1 MTSSAAPG
9 PPHVFPHLLSCLQTW
24 RPTFW
29 YVMFFITREPFA
41 ITFALLRFY
50 FSFSSS
56 LHQLCGCRVFWT
68 PEIQM
73 VLPSIT
79 FSQGNVTSCLSPTA
93 ECCTVATRKLLSAA
107 PYQKELP
114 QLVALRMLSLT
125 PPQYEFKSLGGIV
138 PAPKPKDHGLGY
150 NTPCNPSHWKT
161 AGWLHHLT
169 TTITNSIPAAIQ
181 QHYFTPPEWER
192 SDCWP
197 TAFTARILQ
206 F

>member
-1 MTSSAAPG
+1 MALHVYVLRIECVVFHDGYKTRSEIWRKELILLCFVLLCPTLWRKSHFGPLKMTSSAAPG

-29 YVMFFITREPFA
+29 YVMFFITREQFA
-41 ITFALLRFY
+41 ITFALLRFN

-79 FSQGNVTSCLSPTA
+79 FSQGNVTSGLSPTA

-125 PPQYEFKSLGGIV
+125 PPQ
-138 PAPKPKDHGLGY
+138 
-150 NTPCNPSHWKT
+150 
-161 AGWLHHLT
+161 
-169 TTITNSIPAAIQ
+169 
-181 QHYFTPPEWER
+181 
-192 SDCWP
+192 
-197 TAFTARILQ
+197 
-206 F
+206 

>member
-1 MTSSAAPG
+1 MMAIRREVKFEENSSFCYVLCCYVLHYEGKAILA
-9 PPHVFPHLLSCLQTW
+9 HLKWHRALPLDHLMCFLICW
-24 RPTFW
+24 AVCRHDD
-29 YVMFFITREPFA
+29 VMFFITREQFA
-41 ITFALLRFY
+41 ITFALLRFN
-50 FSFSSS
+50 FSFSSN

-125 PPQYEFKSLGGIV
+125 PPQ
-138 PAPKPKDHGLGY
+138 
-150 NTPCNPSHWKT
+150 
-161 AGWLHHLT
+161 
-169 TTITNSIPAAIQ
+169 
-181 QHYFTPPEWER
+181 
-192 SDCWP
+192 
-197 TAFTARILQ
+197 
-206 F
+206 